1 MRKITGWRS
10 AGVQGKKE
18 KMRLDGREKERGIEV
33 GEEENQRKDSVQ
45 KCAIKS
51 SFIHTVSNYQ
61 CICSIP
67 SGVPIVFKNKRE
79 HT

>member
-1 MRKITGWRS
+1 ME
-10 AGVQGKKE
+10 KKE

-51 SFIHTVSNYQ
+51 SFIHAVSSNNH

-67 SGVPIVFKNKRE
+67 SGV
-79 HT
+79 